1 MPRAGTAPAGTDA
14 FPARGGRWHP
24 LRGTG
29 RHPGSAQPGGTAIAT
44 VKKLTLPATVTVKEL
59 AERLSVSGPQ
69 LIKYL
74 MSNGVLSTLNQS
86 VDFDTAALAADH
98 FGFEAESEEAAT
110 AAAPTST
117 RRRNPLLDLSD
128 ADPARLLPRP
138 PVVTVLGHVDHGKT
152 SLLDAIRET
161 SVASGEAGGLTQKIG
176 AYQVEKNGRPITFI
190 DTPGHEAFTAM
201 RARGADVT
209 DIAVLVVAADDGVM
223 PQTEEAIQH
232 VRSAEV
238 PIIVALNKIDK
249 DGANPDRVLQQ
260 LADRGLVSS
269 DYGGDVTVVRTSAKT
284 GEGVSD
290 LLDMIL
296 LTADAEVEP
305 KADPQGKAVGT
316 VIEAD
321 RDPGRGPIATVL
333 VQNGTL
339 RVSDYIVAGQVY
351 GRIRAL
357 LDERG
362 GRLEEAG
369 PSTPA
374 VVTGLSGVA
383 AAGDVFQVM
392 PNERSARSLAEQR
405 GFEAKQRQAQPVRR
419 ITLADLA
426 SQVAEGSMK
435 TLNLYVKAD
444 SNGSLEALRSQI
456 EKIEDPSVRVVIVA
470 SGVGPVGEA
479 DVNLAAVTDSIVI
492 GFNVRPD
499 DRAKVAADA
508 QGVDVR
514 YYDVIYQITDDIEKA
529 IKGLY
534 EPTFIDVLQGRAEVR
549 QVFTVDGRPAIAGS
563 HVVEGRI
570 PRNATATVLRGGKQV
585 TRSKIAVLKRFKDDV
600 REVARGYDCGITL
613 EDFSDFA
620 VGDILEAYTGEQQNL

>member
-1 MPRAGTAPAGTDA
+1 
-14 FPARGGRWHP
+14 
-24 LRGTG
+24 
-29 RHPGSAQPGGTAIAT
+29 
-44 VKKLTLPATVTVKEL
+44 VKKLTLPATVSVKEL

-74 MSNGVLSTLNQS
+74 MGNGVMATLNQS
-86 VDFDTAALAADH
+86 VDFDTAAVAADH
-98 FGFEAESEEAAT
+98 FGFEAESEAAASSSAGAT
-110 AAAPTST
+110 ASPST
-117 RRRNPLLDLSD
+117 RRRNPLLDLSGT
-128 ADPARLLPRP
+128 DPATLTPRA

-152 SLLDAIRET
+152 SLLDRVRET
-161 SVASGEAGGLTQKIG
+161 TVAAGEAGGITQKIG
-176 AYQVEKNGRPITFI
+176 AYRVEKNGRAITFI

-238 PIIVALNKIDK
+238 PIIIALNKIDK
-249 DGANPDRVLQQ
+249 DGSNPDRVLQQ

-269 DYGGDVTVVRTSAKT
+269 AYGGDITVVRTSAKT
-284 GEGVSD
+284 GEGVD
-290 LLDMIL
+290 ELLDMIL
-296 LTADAEVEP
+296 LTADAQVEP
-305 KADPQGKAVGT
+305 KADPSGSAVGT
-316 VIEAD
+316 VIESD
-321 RDPGRGPIATVL
+321 RDPGRGPVATVL

-339 RVSDYIVAGQVY
+339 RIGDYIVAGQVY

-362 GRLEEAG
+362 GRLQKAG

-383 AAGDVFQVM
+383 EAGDVFQVM
-392 PNERSARSLAEQR
+392 KNERSARSLAEER
-405 GFEAKQRQAQPVRR
+405 AVDAKQRLAQPVRR

-426 SQVAEGSMK
+426 SQVAEGSVK
-435 TLNLYVKAD
+435 NLNLSIKAD
-444 SNGSLEALRSQI
+444 STGSLEALRGQV
-456 EKIEDPSVRVVIVA
+456 ERIEDPSVKVVVVA
-470 SGVGPVGEA
+470 SGVGPIGEA

-499 DRAKVAADA
+499 DRAKMAADT

-514 YYDVIYQITDDIEKA
+514 FYDVIYQITDDIQKA

-549 QVFTVDGRPAIAGS
+549 QVFTVDGKNAIAGS

-570 PRNATATVLRGGKQV
+570 PRNSTAVVQRDGRQIA
-585 TRSKIAVLKRFKDDV
+585 RSKIAVLKRFKDDV
-600 REVARGYDCGITL
+600 REVGRGYDCGITL
-613 EDFSDFA
+613 EDFADFA
-620 VGDILEAYTGEQQNL
+620 VGDILEAYTVEQQNL

>member
-1 MPRAGTAPAGTDA
+1 
-14 FPARGGRWHP
+14 
-24 LRGTG
+24 
-29 RHPGSAQPGGTAIAT
+29 
-44 VKKLTLPATVTVKEL
+44 VNKLTLPATVTVKEL
-59 AERLSVSGPQ
+59 AERLSVSGSE

-74 MSNGVLSTLNQS
+74 MGNGVMATLNQA

-98 FGFEAESEEAAT
+98 FGFEAESEERA
-110 AAAPTST
+110 AAAPATG
-117 RRRNPLLDLSD
+117 RRRNPLLDQSD
-128 ADPARLLPRP
+128 DDPATLVPRP

-152 SLLDAIRET
+152 SLLDRIRET
-161 SVASGEAGGLTQKIG
+161 SVASGEAGGITQKIG

-238 PIIVALNKIDK
+238 PIIVALNKIDTE
-249 DGANPDRVLQQ
+249 GANPERVLTQ
-260 LADRGLVSS
+260 LATHGLVSS
-269 DYGGDVTVVRTSAKT
+269 AYGGDIAVVRTSAKT
-284 GEGVSD
+284 GEGVTD

-305 KADPQGKAVGT
+305 KANPKASAVGT
-316 VIEAD
+316 VIESH
-321 RDPGRGPIATVL
+321 RDPGRGPVATVL

-339 RVSDYIVAGQVY
+339 KVGDYIVAGQVY
-351 GRIRAL
+351 GRVRAL
-357 LDERG
+357 LDERDE
-362 GRLEEAG
+362 RLQQAG

-374 VVTGLSGVA
+374 VVTGLSGIA
-383 AAGDVFQVM
+383 EAGDVFQVM
-392 PNERSARSLAEQR
+392 KNERSARSLAEQR
-405 GFEAKQRQAQPVRR
+405 GFDAKERLAQPVRR

-426 SQVAEGSMK
+426 SQVVEGSVK
-435 TLNLYVKAD
+435 TLNLVVKAEA
-444 SNGSLEALRSQI
+444 NGSLEALRGQI
-456 EKIEDPSVRVVIVA
+456 EKIEDPSVKVVIVA

-492 GFNVRPD
+492 GFNVHPD
-499 DRAKVAADA
+499 DRAKAAADA

-514 YYDVIYQITDDIEKA
+514 FYDVIYQITDDIANA

-534 EPTFIDVLQGRAEVR
+534 EPTFVDVFQGRAEVR

-563 HVVEGRI
+563 HVVDGRI
-570 PRNATATVLRGGKQV
+570 PRNSTVTVLRDGKQV
-585 TRSKIAVLKRFKDDV
+585 VRSRIAVLKRFKDDV

-620 VGDILEAYTGEQQNL
+620 VGDILEAHTVEQQNL

>member
-1 MPRAGTAPAGTDA
+1 M
-14 FPARGGRWHP
+14 
-24 LRGTG
+24 
-29 RHPGSAQPGGTAIAT
+29 
-44 VKKLTLPATVTVKEL
+44 KKLTLPATVPVNEL

-74 MSNGVLSTLNQS
+74 MGNGVMATLNQS

-98 FGFEAESEEAAT
+98 FGFEAESEETVVAT
-110 AAAPTST
+110 APAST
-117 RRRNPLLDLSD
+117 RRRHPLLDQAD
-128 ADPARLLPRP
+128 ADPAKLVPRP

-161 SVASGEAGGLTQKIG
+161 AVASGEAGGITQKIG
-176 AYQVEKNGRPITFI
+176 AYQVEKNGREITFI

-249 DGANPDRVLQQ
+249 DGANPDRILQQ

-284 GEGVSD
+284 GEGVTD

-305 KADPQGKAVGT
+305 KADPTASAVGT
-316 VIEAD
+316 VIESH
-321 RDPGRGPIATVL
+321 RDPGRGPVATVL

-339 RVSDYIVAGQVY
+339 KIGDYIVAGQVY
-351 GRIRAL
+351 GRVRAL

-362 GRLEEAG
+362 DRLQQAG
-369 PSTPA
+369 PSSPA

-383 AAGDVFQVM
+383 EAGDVFQVM
-392 PNERSARSLAEQR
+392 SNERSARSLAEER
-405 GFEAKQRQAQPVRR
+405 GFAAKQQQVQPVRR

-426 SQVAEGSMK
+426 SQVAEGSVK
-435 TLNLYVKAD
+435 TLNLIVKAEA
-444 SNGSLEALRSQI
+444 NGSLEALRGQI
-456 EKIEDPSVRVVIVA
+456 EKIEDPSVKVVIVA

-492 GFNVRPD
+492 GFNVQPD
-499 DRAKVAADA
+499 DRAKAAADA

-514 YYDVIYQITDDIEKA
+514 YYDVVYQITDDIEKA

-534 EPTFIDVLQGRAEVR
+534 EPTFVDVFQGRAEVR

-563 HVVEGRI
+563 HVVDGRI
-570 PRNATATVLRGGKQV
+570 PRNSICTVLRDGKQV
-585 TRSKIAVLKRFKDDV
+585 ARSRIAVLKRFKDDV

-620 VGDILEAYTGEQQNL
+620 VGDILEAYTVEQQNL

>member
-1 MPRAGTAPAGTDA
+1 
-14 FPARGGRWHP
+14 
-24 LRGTG
+24 
-29 RHPGSAQPGGTAIAT
+29 
-44 VKKLTLPATVTVKEL
+44 VNKLTLPATVTVKEL
-59 AERLSVSGPQ
+59 AERLSVSGSQ
-69 LIKYL
+69 LITYL
-74 MSNGVLSTLNQS
+74 MGNGVMATLNQS

-98 FGFEAESEEAAT
+98 FGFEAESEKAAAAAT
-110 AAAPTST
+110 TAAG
-117 RRRNPLLDLSD
+117 RRRNPLLDQSD
-128 ADPARLLPRP
+128 ADPSTLVSRP

-152 SLLDAIRET
+152 SLLDRIRET
-161 SVASGEAGGLTQKIG
+161 SVASGEAGGITQKIG

-223 PQTEEAIQH
+223 PQTVEAIQH

-238 PIIVALNKIDK
+238 PIIVALNKIDA
-249 DGANPDRVLQQ
+249 DGANPERVLQQ
-260 LADRGLVSS
+260 LSDRGLLSS
-269 DYGGDVTVVRTSAKT
+269 DYGGDITVVRTSAKT
-284 GEGVSD
+284 GEGVTD

-305 KADPQGKAVGT
+305 KANPKGSAVGT
-316 VIEAD
+316 VIESH
-321 RDPGRGPIATVL
+321 RDAGRGPIATVL

-339 RVSDYIVAGQVY
+339 KVGDYIVAGQVY

-362 GRLEEAG
+362 ERLQQAG

-374 VVTGLSGVA
+374 VVTGLSGIA
-383 AAGDVFQVM
+383 EAGDVFQVM
-392 PNERSARSLAEQR
+392 NNERSARSLAEQR
-405 GFEAKQRQAQPVRR
+405 GFDAKQRLAQPVRR

-426 SQVAEGSMK
+426 SQVAEGSVK
-435 TLNLYVKAD
+435 TLNLIVKAEA
-444 SNGSLEALRSQI
+444 NGSLEALRGQI
-456 EKIEDPSVRVVIVA
+456 EKIEDPSVKVVIVA

-492 GFNVRPD
+492 GFNVHPD
-499 DRAKVAADA
+499 DRARAAADA

-514 YYDVIYQITDDIEKA
+514 FYDVIYQITDDIAKA

-534 EPTFIDVLQGRAEVR
+534 EPTFIDVFQGRAEVR

-563 HVVEGRI
+563 HVVDGRI
-570 PRNATATVLRGGKQV
+570 PRNSTVTVLRDGKQV
-585 TRSKIAVLKRFKDDV
+585 VRSRIAVLRRFKDDV

-620 VGDILEAYTGEQQNL
+620 VGDILEAHTVEQQNL

>member
-1 MPRAGTAPAGTDA
+1 
-14 FPARGGRWHP
+14 
-24 LRGTG
+24 
-29 RHPGSAQPGGTAIAT
+29 
-44 VKKLTLPATVTVKEL
+44 VKKLTLPATVSVKEL

-74 MSNGVLSTLNQS
+74 MGNGVMATLNQS

-98 FGFEAESEEAAT
+98 FGFEAESEAAAAT
-110 AAAPTST
+110 TAGATASPST
-117 RRRNPLLDLSD
+117 RRRNPLLDLSGT
-128 ADPARLLPRP
+128 DPATLTPRA

-152 SLLDAIRET
+152 SLLDRVRET
-161 SVASGEAGGLTQKIG
+161 TVAAGEAGGITQKIG
-176 AYQVEKNGRPITFI
+176 AYRVEKNGRAITFI

-238 PIIVALNKIDK
+238 PIIIALNKIDK
-249 DGANPDRVLQQ
+249 DGSNPDRVLQQ

-269 DYGGDVTVVRTSAKT
+269 AYGGDITVVRTSAKT
-284 GEGVSD
+284 GEGVD
-290 LLDMIL
+290 ELLDMIL
-296 LTADAEVEP
+296 LTADAQVEP
-305 KADPQGKAVGT
+305 KADPSGSAVGT
-316 VIEAD
+316 VIESD
-321 RDPGRGPIATVL
+321 RDPGRGPVATVL

-339 RVSDYIVAGQVY
+339 RIGDYIVAGQVY

-362 GRLEEAG
+362 GRLQKAG

-383 AAGDVFQVM
+383 EAGDVFQVM
-392 PNERSARSLAEQR
+392 KNERSARSLAEER
-405 GFEAKQRQAQPVRR
+405 AVDAKQRLAQPVRR

-426 SQVAEGSMK
+426 SQVAEGSVK
-435 TLNLYVKAD
+435 NLNLSIKAD
-444 SNGSLEALRSQI
+444 STGSLEALRGQV
-456 EKIEDPSVRVVIVA
+456 ERIEDPSVKVVVVA
-470 SGVGPVGEA
+470 SGVGPIGEA

-499 DRAKVAADA
+499 DRAKIAADT

-514 YYDVIYQITDDIEKA
+514 FYDVIYQITDDIQKA

-549 QVFTVDGRPAIAGS
+549 QVFTVDGKNAIAGS

-570 PRNATATVLRGGKQV
+570 PRNSTAVVQRDGRQIA
-585 TRSKIAVLKRFKDDV
+585 RSKIAVLKRFKDDV

-613 EDFSDFA
+613 EDFADFA
-620 VGDILEAYTGEQQNL
+620 VGDILEAYTVEQQNL

>member
-1 MPRAGTAPAGTDA
+1 
-14 FPARGGRWHP
+14 
-24 LRGTG
+24 
-29 RHPGSAQPGGTAIAT
+29 
-44 VKKLTLPATVTVKEL
+44 VKKLTLPATVPVKEL
-59 AERLSVSGPQ
+59 AERLSISGSE

-74 MSNGVLSTLNQS
+74 MGNGVMATLNQS

-98 FGFEAESEEAAT
+98 FGFEAESEEAV
-110 AAAPTST
+110 AASAPTST
-117 RRRNPLLDLSD
+117 RRRHPLLDQAG
-128 ADPARLLPRP
+128 ADPAKLVARP

-161 SVASGEAGGLTQKIG
+161 AVASGEAGGITQKIG
-176 AYQVEKNGRPITFI
+176 AYQVEKNGRKITFI

-232 VRSAEV
+232 VRTAEV

-249 DGANPDRVLQQ
+249 DGANPDRILQQ

-284 GEGVSD
+284 GEGVTD

-305 KADPQGKAVGT
+305 KADPKASAVGT
-316 VIEAD
+316 VIESH
-321 RDPGRGPIATVL
+321 RDPGRGPVATVL

-339 RVSDYIVAGQVY
+339 KIGDYIVAGQVY
-351 GRIRAL
+351 GRVRAL

-362 GRLEEAG
+362 ERLQQAG
-369 PSTPA
+369 PSSPA

-383 AAGDVFQVM
+383 EAGDVFQVM
-392 PNERSARSLAEQR
+392 TNERTARSLAEER
-405 GFEAKQRQAQPVRR
+405 GFAAKQQQVQPVRR

-426 SQVAEGSMK
+426 SQVAEGS
-435 TLNLYVKAD
+435 VKAL
-444 SNGSLEALRSQI
+444 NVIVKAEATGSLEALRGQI
-456 EKIEDPSVRVVIVA
+456 EKIEDPNVKVVIVA
-470 SGVGPVGEA
+470 SGIGPVGEA

-499 DRAKVAADA
+499 DRAKAAADT

-514 YYDVIYQITDDIEKA
+514 YYDVIYQIADDIEKA

-534 EPTFIDVLQGRAEVR
+534 EPTFVDVFQGRAEVR

-563 HVVEGRI
+563 HVIDGRI
-570 PRNATATVLRGGKQV
+570 PRNSICTVLRDGKQLA
-585 TRSKIAVLKRFKDDV
+585 RSRIAVLRRFKDDV

-620 VGDILEAYTGEQQNL
+620 VGDILEAYTVEQQNL

>member
-1 MPRAGTAPAGTDA
+1 
-14 FPARGGRWHP
+14 
-24 LRGTG
+24 
-29 RHPGSAQPGGTAIAT
+29 
-44 VKKLTLPATVTVKEL
+44 VKKLTLPATVPVNEL

-74 MSNGVLSTLNQS
+74 MGNGVMATLNQS

-98 FGFEAESEEAAT
+98 FGFEAESEETVVAT
-110 AAAPTST
+110 APAST
-117 RRRNPLLDLSD
+117 RRRHPLLDQAD
-128 ADPARLLPRP
+128 ADPAKLVPRP

-161 SVASGEAGGLTQKIG
+161 AVASGEAGGITQKIG
-176 AYQVEKNGRPITFI
+176 AYQVEKNGREITFI

-249 DGANPDRVLQQ
+249 DGANPDRILQQ

-284 GEGVSD
+284 GEGVTD

-305 KADPQGKAVGT
+305 KADPTASAVGT
-316 VIEAD
+316 VIESH
-321 RDPGRGPIATVL
+321 RDPGRGPVATVL

-339 RVSDYIVAGQVY
+339 KIGDYIVAGQVY
-351 GRIRAL
+351 GRVRAL

-362 GRLEEAG
+362 DRLQQAG
-369 PSTPA
+369 PSSPA

-383 AAGDVFQVM
+383 EAGDVFQVM
-392 PNERSARSLAEQR
+392 SNERSARSLAEER
-405 GFEAKQRQAQPVRR
+405 GFAAKQQQVQPVRR

-426 SQVAEGSMK
+426 SQVAEGS
-435 TLNLYVKAD
+435 VKAL
-444 SNGSLEALRSQI
+444 NVIIKAEATGSLEALRGQI
-456 EKIEDPSVRVVIVA
+456 EKIEDPNVKVVIVA

-499 DRAKVAADA
+499 DRAKAAADT

-514 YYDVIYQITDDIEKA
+514 YYDVIYQIADDIEKA

-534 EPTFIDVLQGRAEVR
+534 EPTFVDVFQGRAEVR

-563 HVVEGRI
+563 HVVDGRI
-570 PRNATATVLRGGKQV
+570 PRNSICTVLRDGKQV
-585 TRSKIAVLKRFKDDV
+585 ARSRIAVLKRFKDDV

-620 VGDILEAYTGEQQNL
+620 VGDILEAYTVEQQNL

>member
-1 MPRAGTAPAGTDA
+1 M
-14 FPARGGRWHP
+14 
-24 LRGTG
+24 
-29 RHPGSAQPGGTAIAT
+29 
-44 VKKLTLPATVTVKEL
+44 KKLTLPATVPVKEL
-59 AERLSVSGPQ
+59 AERLSVSGSE

-74 MSNGVLSTLNQS
+74 MGNGVMATLNQS

-98 FGFEAESEEAAT
+98 FGFEAESEEAVA
-110 AAAPTST
+110 AAAPASA
-117 RRRNPLLDLSD
+117 RRRHPLLDQGD
-128 ADPARLLPRP
+128 ADPATLVPRP

-161 SVASGEAGGLTQKIG
+161 AVASGEAGGITQKIG
-176 AYQVEKNGRPITFI
+176 AYQVEKNGRRITFI

-249 DGANPDRVLQQ
+249 DGANPDRILQQ

-284 GEGVSD
+284 GEGVTD

-305 KADPQGKAVGT
+305 KANPKASAVGT
-316 VIEAD
+316 VIESH
-321 RDPGRGPIATVL
+321 RDPGRGPVATVL

-339 RVSDYIVAGQVY
+339 RVGDYIVAGQVY
-351 GRIRAL
+351 GRVRAL

-362 GRLEEAG
+362 GRLQQAG
-369 PSTPA
+369 PSSPA

-383 AAGDVFQVM
+383 EAGDVFQVM
-392 PNERSARSLAEQR
+392 ANERTARSLAEER
-405 GFEAKQRQAQPVRR
+405 GFAAKQQQAQPVRR

-426 SQVAEGSMK
+426 SQVAEGS
-435 TLNLYVKAD
+435 VKALNVVVKAEA
-444 SNGSLEALRSQI
+444 NGSLEALRGQI
-456 EKIEDPSVRVVIVA
+456 EKIEDPNVKVVIVA

-499 DRAKVAADA
+499 DRAKAAADT

-514 YYDVIYQITDDIEKA
+514 YYDVIYQVADDIQKA

-534 EPTFIDVLQGRAEVR
+534 EPTFVDVFQGRAEVR

-563 HVVEGRI
+563 HVVDGRI
-570 PRNATATVLRGGKQV
+570 PRNSTCTVLRDGKQLA
-585 TRSKIAVLKRFKDDV
+585 RSRIAVLKRFKDDV

-620 VGDILEAYTGEQQNL
+620 VGDILEAYTVEQQNL

>member
-1 MPRAGTAPAGTDA
+1 
-14 FPARGGRWHP
+14 
-24 LRGTG
+24 
-29 RHPGSAQPGGTAIAT
+29 

-59 AERLSVSGPQ
+59 ADRLSVSGSE

-74 MSNGVLSTLNQS
+74 MGNGVMATLNQS

-98 FGFEAESEEAAT
+98 FGFEAENEEAA
-110 AAAPTST
+110 AASAPAST
-117 RRRNPLLDLSD
+117 RRRNPLLDQSG
-128 ADPARLLPRP
+128 ADPATMVPRP

-152 SLLDAIRET
+152 SLLDRIRET
-161 SVASGEAGGLTQKIG
+161 TVAAGEAGGITQKIG

-209 DIAVLVVAADDGVM
+209 DVAVLVVAADDGVM

-238 PIIVALNKIDK
+238 PIIVALNKIDT

-260 LADRGLVSS
+260 LADRGLVTS
-269 DYGGDVTVVRTSAKT
+269 DYGGDITVVRTSAKT
-284 GEGVSD
+284 GEGVTD

-305 KADPQGKAVGT
+305 KADPKASAAGT

-339 RVSDYIVAGQVY
+339 KVGEYMVAGQVY
-351 GRIRAL
+351 GRVRAL

-362 GRLEEAG
+362 ERLQSAG

-392 PNERSARSLAEQR
+392 PNERTARALAEER
-405 GFEAKQRQAQPVRR
+405 AIDAKQRQAQPVRR

-435 TLNLYVKAD
+435 TLNLTVKAD
-444 SNGSLEALRSQI
+444 SNGSLEALRGQI
-456 EKIEDPSVRVVIVA
+456 ERIEDPTVRVVIVA
-470 SGVGPVGEA
+470 SGVGPIGEA

-492 GFNVRPD
+492 GFNARPD
-499 DRAKVAADA
+499 DRAKVAADS

-514 YYDVIYQITDDIEKA
+514 FYDVIYQVTDDIVKA

-549 QVFTVDGRPAIAGS
+549 QVFTVDGRNAIAGS
-563 HVVEGRI
+563 HVVEGRV
-570 PRNATATVLRGGKQV
+570 PRNATVTVLRDGRQV
-585 TRSKIAVLKRFKDDV
+585 VRSRIAVLKRFKDDV

-620 VGDILEAYTGEQQNL
+620 VGDILEAYTVEQQNL

>member
-1 MPRAGTAPAGTDA
+1 
-14 FPARGGRWHP
+14 
-24 LRGTG
+24 
-29 RHPGSAQPGGTAIAT
+29 
-44 VKKLTLPATVTVKEL
+44 VKKLTLPATVSVKEL
-59 AERLSVSGPQ
+59 AERLSVSGPE

-74 MSNGVLSTLNQS
+74 MGNGVMATLNQS
-86 VDFDTAALAADH
+86 VDFETAALAADH
-98 FGFEAESEEAAT
+98 FGFEAESE
-110 AAAPTST
+110 AAAAITTAPKGA
-117 RRRNPLLDLSD
+117 RRRNPLLDLSGIN
-128 ADPARLLPRP
+128 PATLTPRP

-152 SLLDAIRET
+152 SLLDRIRET
-161 SVASGEAGGLTQKIG
+161 SVAAGEAGGITQKIG
-176 AYQVEKNGRPITFI
+176 AYQVEKNGRAITFV

-209 DIAVLVVAADDGVM
+209 DIAILVVAADDGVM

-238 PIIVALNKIDK
+238 PIIVALNKVDK

-269 DYGGDVTVVRTSAKT
+269 DYGGDITVVRTSAKT
-284 GEGVSD
+284 GEGVDD

-305 KADPQGKAVGT
+305 KADPSGTAVGT
-316 VIEAD
+316 VIESD
-321 RDPGRGPIATVL
+321 RDPGRGPVATVL

-339 RVSDYIVAGQVY
+339 RIGDYIVAGQVY

-362 GRLEEAG
+362 GRLVKAG

-383 AAGDVFQVM
+383 EAGDVFQVM
-392 PNERSARSLAEQR
+392 KNERSARSLAEER
-405 GFEAKQRQAQPVRR
+405 AIDAKQRLAQPVRR

-426 SQVAEGSMK
+426 SQVAEGAVK
-435 TLNLYVKAD
+435 NLNVSIKAD
-444 SNGSLEALRSQI
+444 STGSLEALRGQV
-456 EKIEDPSVRVVIVA
+456 EKIEDPSVKVVVVA
-470 SGVGPVGEA
+470 SGVGPIGEA

-499 DRAKVAADA
+499 DRAKIAADT

-514 YYDVIYQITDDIEKA
+514 FYDVIYQITDDIEKA

-549 QVFTVDGRPAIAGS
+549 QVFTVDGKNAIAGS
-563 HVVEGRI
+563 HVVDGRI
-570 PRNATATVLRGGKQV
+570 PRNSTAAVLRDGRQIA
-585 TRSKIAVLKRFKDDV
+585 RSKIAVLKRFKDDV

-613 EDFSDFA
+613 EDFADFA
-620 VGDILEAYTGEQQNL
+620 VGDIIEAYTVEQQNL

>member
-1 MPRAGTAPAGTDA
+1 
-14 FPARGGRWHP
+14 
-24 LRGTG
+24 
-29 RHPGSAQPGGTAIAT
+29 
-44 VKKLTLPATVTVKEL
+44 VKKLTLPATVPVKEL
-59 AERLSVSGPQ
+59 AERLSVSGPE

-74 MSNGVLSTLNQS
+74 MGNGVMATLNQS

-98 FGFEAESEEAAT
+98 FGFEAESEEAVAAT
-110 AAAPTST
+110 APAST
-117 RRRNPLLDLSD
+117 RRRHPLLDQAG
-128 ADPARLLPRP
+128 ADPAKLVPRP

-161 SVASGEAGGLTQKIG
+161 AVASGEAGGITQKIG
-176 AYQVEKNGRPITFI
+176 AYQVEKNGRKITFI

-238 PIIVALNKIDK
+238 PIVVALNKIDK
-249 DGANPDRVLQQ
+249 DGSNPDRILQQ

-284 GEGVSD
+284 GEGVTD

-305 KADPQGKAVGT
+305 KADPKASAVGT
-316 VIEAD
+316 VIESH
-321 RDPGRGPIATVL
+321 RDPGRGPVATVL

-339 RVSDYIVAGQVY
+339 KIGDYIVAGQVY
-351 GRIRAL
+351 GRVRAL

-362 GRLEEAG
+362 DRMQQAG
-369 PSTPA
+369 PSSPA
-374 VVTGLSGVA
+374 VVTGISGVA
-383 AAGDVFQVM
+383 EAGDVFQVM
-392 PNERSARSLAEQR
+392 ANERSARSLAEER
-405 GFEAKQRQAQPVRR
+405 GFAAKQQQAQPVRR

-426 SQVAEGSMK
+426 SQVAEGS
-435 TLNLYVKAD
+435 VKAL
-444 SNGSLEALRSQI
+444 NVIVKAEATGSLEALRGQI
-456 EKIEDPSVRVVIVA
+456 EKLEDPNVKVVIVA

-499 DRAKVAADA
+499 DRAKAAADT

-514 YYDVIYQITDDIEKA
+514 FYDVIYQIADDIEKA

-534 EPTFIDVLQGRAEVR
+534 EPTFVDVFQGRAEVR

-563 HVVEGRI
+563 HVVDGRI
-570 PRNATATVLRGGKQV
+570 PRNSICTVLRDGKQV
-585 TRSKIAVLKRFKDDV
+585 ARSRIAVLKRFKDDV

-620 VGDILEAYTGEQQNL
+620 VGDILEAYTVEQQNL

>member
-1 MPRAGTAPAGTDA
+1 
-14 FPARGGRWHP
+14 
-24 LRGTG
+24 
-29 RHPGSAQPGGTAIAT
+29 
-44 VKKLTLPATVTVKEL
+44 VKKLSLPATVSVKEL

-74 MSNGVLSTLNQS
+74 MGNGVMATLNQS

-98 FGFEAESEEAAT
+98 FGFEAESEA
-110 AAAPTST
+110 AAAPTAGATASPST
-117 RRRNPLLDLSD
+117 RRRNPLLDLSGT
-128 ADPARLLPRP
+128 DPGTLTARA

-152 SLLDAIRET
+152 SLLDRVRET
-161 SVASGEAGGLTQKIG
+161 TVAAGEAGGITQKIG
-176 AYQVEKNGRPITFI
+176 AYQVEKNGRAITFI

-238 PIIVALNKIDK
+238 PIIIALNKIDK
-249 DGANPDRVLQQ
+249 DGSNPDRVLQQ

-269 DYGGDVTVVRTSAKT
+269 AYGGDITVVRTSAKT
-284 GEGVSD
+284 GEGVD
-290 LLDMIL
+290 ELLDMIL
-296 LTADAEVEP
+296 LTADAQVEP
-305 KADPQGKAVGT
+305 KADPSGSAVGT
-316 VIEAD
+316 VIESD
-321 RDPGRGPIATVL
+321 RDPGRGPVATVL

-339 RVSDYIVAGQVY
+339 RIGDYIVAGQVY

-362 GRLEEAG
+362 GRLQKAG

-383 AAGDVFQVM
+383 EAGDVFQVM
-392 PNERSARSLAEQR
+392 KNERSARSLAEER
-405 GFEAKQRQAQPVRR
+405 GVDAKQRLAQPVRR

-426 SQVAEGSMK
+426 SQVAEGSVK
-435 TLNLYVKAD
+435 NLNLSIKAD
-444 SNGSLEALRSQI
+444 STGSLEALRGQV
-456 EKIEDPSVRVVIVA
+456 ERIEDPSVKVVVVA
-470 SGVGPVGEA
+470 SGVGPIGEA

-499 DRAKVAADA
+499 DRAKIAADT

-514 YYDVIYQITDDIEKA
+514 FYDVIYQITDDIQKA

-549 QVFTVDGRPAIAGS
+549 QVFTVDGKNAIAGS

-570 PRNATATVLRGGKQV
+570 PRNSTAVVQRDGRQIA
-585 TRSKIAVLKRFKDDV
+585 RSKIAVLRRFKDDV

-613 EDFSDFA
+613 EDFADFA
-620 VGDILEAYTGEQQNL
+620 VGDILEAYTVEQQNL

>member
-1 MPRAGTAPAGTDA
+1 
-14 FPARGGRWHP
+14 
-24 LRGTG
+24 
-29 RHPGSAQPGGTAIAT
+29 

-74 MSNGVLSTLNQS
+74 MGNGVMATLNQS

-98 FGFEAESEEAAT
+98 FGFEAESEETAAT
-110 AAAPTST
+110 ATATGSAPATG
-117 RRRNPLLDLSD
+117 RRRHPLLDQSS
-128 ADPARLLPRP
+128 ADPASLAPRP

-152 SLLDAIRET
+152 SLLDRIRET
-161 SVASGEAGGLTQKIG
+161 TVAAGEAGGITQKIG

-232 VRSAEV
+232 VRTAGV

-249 DGANPDRVLQQ
+249 DGANPDRILQQ

-269 DYGGDVTVVRTSAKT
+269 DYGGDITVVRTSAKT
-284 GEGVSD
+284 GEGVTD

-305 KADPQGKAVGT
+305 KADPKASAVGT
-316 VIEAD
+316 VIESH
-321 RDPGRGPIATVL
+321 RDAGQGPMATVL

-339 RVSDYIVAGQVY
+339 KVGEYIVAGQVY

-357 LDERG
+357 LDERS
-362 GRLEEAG
+362 GRLQKAG

-374 VVTGLSGVA
+374 VVTGISGVA
-383 AAGDVFQVM
+383 EAGDVFQVL
-392 PNERSARSLAEQR
+392 PNERSARALAEER
-405 GFEAKQRQAQPVRR
+405 AIETKQQQAQPVRR

-426 SQVAEGSMK
+426 SQVAEGSVK
-435 TLNLYVKAD
+435 TLNLIVKAEA
-444 SNGSLEALRSQI
+444 NGSLEALRGQI
-456 EKIEDPSVRVVIVA
+456 EKIDDPSVKVVIVA
-470 SGVGPVGEA
+470 SGVGAVGEA

-492 GFNVRPD
+492 GFNVHPD
-499 DRAKVAADA
+499 DRAKAAADS

-514 YYDVIYQITDDIEKA
+514 YYDVVYQITDDIEKA
-529 IKGLY
+529 IRGLY
-534 EPTFIDVLQGRAEVR
+534 EPTFVDVFQGRAEVR
-549 QVFTVDGRPAIAGS
+549 QVFTVDGRNAIAGS
-563 HVVEGRI
+563 HVVDGRI
-570 PRNATATVLRGGKQV
+570 PRNSTCTVLRDSRQIV
-585 TRSKIAVLKRFKDDV
+585 RSKIAVLKRFKDDV

-620 VGDILEAYTGEQQNL
+620 VGDILEAYTVEQQNL

>member
-1 MPRAGTAPAGTDA
+1 M
-14 FPARGGRWHP
+14 
-24 LRGTG
+24 
-29 RHPGSAQPGGTAIAT
+29 
-44 VKKLTLPATVTVKEL
+44 KKLTLPATVSVKEL
-59 AERLSVSGPQ
+59 AERLSVSGPE

-74 MSNGVLSTLNQS
+74 MGNGVMANLNQS

-98 FGFEAESEEAAT
+98 FGFEAESEASTAT
-110 AAAPTST
+110 AASAAPKST
-117 RRRNPLLDLSD
+117 RRRNPLLDL
-128 ADPARLLPRP
+128 AGTDPGTLIPRP

-152 SLLDAIRET
+152 SLLDRVRET
-161 SVASGEAGGLTQKIG
+161 TVAAGEAGGITQKIG

-209 DIAVLVVAADDGVM
+209 DIAILVVAADDGVM

-238 PIIVALNKIDK
+238 PIIVALNKVDK

-269 DYGGDVTVVRTSAKT
+269 DYGGDITVVRTSAKT
-284 GEGVSD
+284 GDGVDD

-305 KADPQGKAVGT
+305 KADPSGSAVGT
-316 VIEAD
+316 VIESD
-321 RDPGRGPIATVL
+321 RDPGRGPVATVL

-339 RVSDYIVAGQVY
+339 RVGDYIVAGQVY

-362 GRLEEAG
+362 GRLQKAG

-383 AAGDVFQVM
+383 EAGDVFQVM
-392 PNERSARSLAEQR
+392 KNERSARSLAEER
-405 GFEAKQRQAQPVRR
+405 AVNAKQHLAQPVRR

-426 SQVAEGSMK
+426 SQVAEGSVK
-435 TLNLYVKAD
+435 NLNVFIKAD
-444 SNGSLEALRSQI
+444 STGSLEALRGQV
-456 EKIEDPSVRVVIVA
+456 EKIQDPSVKVVVVA
-470 SGVGPVGEA
+470 SGVGPIGEA

-499 DRAKVAADA
+499 ERAKIAADT

-514 YYDVIYQITDDIEKA
+514 FYDVIYQITDDIEKA

-549 QVFTVDGRPAIAGS
+549 QVFTVDGRNAIAGS
-563 HVVEGRI
+563 HVVDGRI
-570 PRNATATVLRGGKQV
+570 PRNSTAVVQRDGRQIA
-585 TRSKIAVLKRFKDDV
+585 RSKIAVLKRFKDDV

-613 EDFSDFA
+613 EDFADFA
-620 VGDILEAYTGEQQNL
+620 VGDILEAYTVEQQNL

>member
-1 MPRAGTAPAGTDA
+1 M
-14 FPARGGRWHP
+14 
-24 LRGTG
+24 
-29 RHPGSAQPGGTAIAT
+29 
-44 VKKLTLPATVTVKEL
+44 KKLQLPATVTVKEL
-59 AERLSVSGPQ
+59 AERLSVSGPE

-74 MSNGVLSTLNQS
+74 MGNGVLANLNQS

-98 FGFEAESEEAAT
+98 FGFEAESE
-110 AAAPTST
+110 AAAAAADGASAVGRTSN
-117 RRRNPLLDLSD
+117 RRRNPLLDFSD
-128 ADPARLLPRP
+128 ADPATLVARP

-152 SLLDAIRET
+152 SLLDRVRET
-161 SVASGEAGGLTQKIG
+161 TVAAGEAGGITQKIG
-176 AYQVEKNGRPITFI
+176 AYQVEREGRPITFI

-209 DIAVLVVAADDGVM
+209 DIAILVVAADDGVM

-232 VRSAEV
+232 VRTAEV
-238 PIIVALNKIDK
+238 PIIVALNKVDK

-269 DYGGDVTVVRTSAKT
+269 DYGGDITVVRTSART
-284 GEGVSD
+284 GQGVDD
-290 LLDMIL
+290 LLDMIV

-305 KADPQGKAVGT
+305 KANPKGRAVGT
-316 VIEAD
+316 VIESD
-321 RDPGRGPIATVL
+321 RDPGRGPVATVL
-333 VQNGTL
+333 VQNGSL
-339 RVSDYIVAGQVY
+339 KVGDYIVAGHVY

-362 GRLEEAG
+362 GRLQQAG

-383 AAGDVFQVM
+383 EAGDVFQVM
-392 PNERSARSLAEQR
+392 ANERSARSLAEQR
-405 GFEAKQRQAQPVRR
+405 GFDAKERLAQPVRR

-426 SQVAEGSMK
+426 SQVAEGSVK
-435 TLNLYVKAD
+435 NLNVLVKAD
-444 SNGSLEALRSQI
+444 STGSLEALRGQI
-456 EKIEDPSVRVVIVA
+456 EKIEDANVKVVVVA

-499 DRAKVAADA
+499 DRAKLAADA

-514 YYDVIYQITDDIEKA
+514 YYDVIYQITDDIANA

-534 EPTFIDVLQGRAEVR
+534 EPTVIDVLQGRAEVR
-549 QVFTVDGRPAIAGS
+549 QVFTVDGRNAIAGS
-563 HVVEGRI
+563 HVLDGRI
-570 PRNATATVLRGGKQV
+570 PRNSTATVLRDGRQIH
-585 TRSKIAVLKRFKDDV
+585 RSRIAVLKRFKDDV

-613 EDFSDFA
+613 DDFSDFA
-620 VGDILEAYTGEQQNL
+620 VGDIIEAYTVEQQNL

>member
-1 MPRAGTAPAGTDA
+1 
-14 FPARGGRWHP
+14 
-24 LRGTG
+24 
-29 RHPGSAQPGGTAIAT
+29 
-44 VKKLTLPATVTVKEL
+44 VKKLSLPATVPVKEL

-74 MSNGVLSTLNQS
+74 MGNGVMATLNQS

-110 AAAPTST
+110 AAAAVPGST
-117 RRRNPLLDLSD
+117 RRRHPLLDQSG
-128 ADPARLLPRP
+128 ADPATLVSRP

-152 SLLDAIRET
+152 SLLDAIRE
-161 SVASGEAGGLTQKIG
+161 SAVAAGEAGGITQKIG
-176 AYQVEKNGRPITFI
+176 AYQVEKNGRKITFI

-232 VRSAEV
+232 VRTAEV

-249 DGANPDRVLQQ
+249 DGANPDRILQQ

-269 DYGGDVTVVRTSAKT
+269 DYGGDITVVRTSAKT
-284 GEGVSD
+284 GEGVND

-305 KADPQGKAVGT
+305 KANPKGGAVGT
-316 VIEAD
+316 VIESH
-321 RDPGRGPIATVL
+321 RDPGRGPVATVL

-339 RVSDYIVAGQVY
+339 KVGDYIVAGQVY

-362 GRLEEAG
+362 GRLQQAA
-369 PSTPA
+369 PSAAA
-374 VVTGLSGVA
+374 VVTGRSGVA
-383 AAGDVFQVM
+383 EAGDVFQVM
-392 PNERSARSLAEQR
+392 ANERAARSLAEER
-405 GFEAKQRQAQPVRR
+405 GFAAKQQLAQPVRR

-426 SQVAEGSMK
+426 SQVAEGSVK
-435 TLNLYVKAD
+435 SLNVVVKAEA
-444 SNGSLEALRSQI
+444 NGSLEALRGQI
-456 EKIEDPSVRVVIVA
+456 EKIDDPNVRVVIVA

-499 DRAKVAADA
+499 DRAKAAADT

-514 YYDVIYQITDDIEKA
+514 YYDVIYQVTDDIASA

-534 EPTFIDVLQGRAEVR
+534 EPTFVDVFQGRAEVR

-563 HVVEGRI
+563 HVVDGRI
-570 PRNATATVLRGGKQV
+570 PRNSICNVLRDGRQIA
-585 TRSKIAVLKRFKDDV
+585 RSRIAVLKRFKDDV

-613 EDFSDFA
+613 EDFGDFV
-620 VGDILEAYTGEQQNL
+620 VGDILEAYTVEQQNL

>member
-1 MPRAGTAPAGTDA
+1 M
-14 FPARGGRWHP
+14 
-24 LRGTG
+24 
-29 RHPGSAQPGGTAIAT
+29 
-44 VKKLTLPATVTVKEL
+44 KKLTLPATVTVKEL

-74 MSNGVLSTLNQS
+74 MGNGVMATLNQS

-98 FGFEAESEEAAT
+98 FGFEAESEEQAAS
-110 AAAPTST
+110 AAGPASS
-117 RRRNPLLDLSD
+117 RKRNPLLDLSGVD
-128 ADPARLLPRP
+128 AATLETRP
-138 PVVTVLGHVDHGKT
+138 PIVAVLGHVDHGKT
-152 SLLDAIRET
+152 SLLDRIRET
-161 SVASGEAGGLTQKIG
+161 TVAAGEAGGITQKIG
-176 AYQVEKNGRPITFI
+176 AYQVEKGGRRITFI

-209 DIAVLVVAADDGVM
+209 DIAILVVAADDGVM

-238 PIIVALNKIDK
+238 PIIVALNKVDK
-249 DGANPDRVLQQ
+249 EGSNPDRVLQQ

-269 DYGGDVTVVRTSAKT
+269 DYGGDITVVRTSART
-284 GEGVSD
+284 GQGVDD

-305 KADPQGKAVGT
+305 KASPKGPAVGT
-316 VIEAD
+316 VIESD
-321 RDPGRGPIATVL
+321 RDPGRGPVATVL

-339 RVSDYIVAGQVY
+339 RVGDYIVAGQVY

-362 GRLEEAG
+362 ARLQQAG

-383 AAGDVFQVM
+383 EAGDVFQVM
-392 PNERSARSLAEQR
+392 QNERSARSLAEQR
-405 GFEAKQRQAQPVRR
+405 ATEAKQRLAQPVRR

-426 SQVAEGSMK
+426 SQVAEGSVK
-435 TLNLYVKAD
+435 NLNLTVKAD
-444 SNGSLEALRSQI
+444 STGSLEALRSQI
-456 EKIEDPSVRVVIVA
+456 EKIEDPSVKVVIVA
-470 SGVGPVGEA
+470 SGVGTIGEA

-499 DRAKVAADA
+499 DRAKIAADT

-514 YYDVIYQITDDIEKA
+514 FYDVIYQITDDIEKA

-549 QVFTVDGRPAIAGS
+549 QVFTVDGKNAIAGS

-570 PRNATATVLRGGKQV
+570 PRNSTVVVQRDGKQLV
-585 TRSKIAVLKRFKDDV
+585 RSRIAVLKRFKDDV

-620 VGDILEAYTGEQQNL
+620 VGDILEAYTVEQQNL

>member
-1 MPRAGTAPAGTDA
+1 
-14 FPARGGRWHP
+14 
-24 LRGTG
+24 
-29 RHPGSAQPGGTAIAT
+29 

-74 MSNGVLSTLNQS
+74 MGNGVMATLNQS
-86 VDFDTAALAADH
+86 VDYDTAALAADH
-98 FGFEAESEEAAT
+98 FGFEAESEAAVAV
-110 AAAPTST
+110 AAAGGAPAST
-117 RRRNPLLDLSD
+117 RRRNRLLDQTD
-128 ADPARLLPRP
+128 ADPTTLVPRP

-152 SLLDAIRET
+152 SLLDRIRET
-161 SVASGEAGGLTQKIG
+161 SVAAGEAGGITQKIG
-176 AYQVEKNGRPITFI
+176 AYQVDKNGRPITFI

-209 DIAVLVVAADDGVM
+209 DIAILVVAADDGVM

-232 VRSAEV
+232 ARSAEV
-238 PIIVALNKIDK
+238 PIIVALNKIDV

-260 LADRGLVSS
+260 LADRGLVTSR
-269 DYGGDVTVVRTSAKT
+269 YGGDITVVPTSAKT
-284 GEGVSD
+284 GEGVTE
-290 LLDMIL
+290 LLDMIQ

-305 KADPQGKAVGT
+305 KADPKASAVGT
-316 VIEAD
+316 VLESH
-321 RDPGRGPIATVL
+321 RDPGRGPVATVL

-339 RVSDYIVAGQVY
+339 KVGDNIVAGQVY

-357 LDERG
+357 LDERDA
-362 GRLEEAG
+362 RLQQAG

-383 AAGDVFQVM
+383 EAGDVFQVM
-392 PNERSARSLAEQR
+392 QNERSARALAEQR
-405 GFEAKQRQAQPVRR
+405 GFDAKQRLAQPVRR

-426 SQVAEGSMK
+426 SQVAEGSVK
-435 TLNLYVKAD
+435 TLNLIVKAEA
-444 SNGSLEALRSQI
+444 NGSLEALRGQI

-492 GFNVRPD
+492 GFNVHPD

-534 EPTFIDVLQGRAEVR
+534 EPTFVDVFQGRAEVR
-549 QVFTVDGRPAIAGS
+549 QVFTVDGKPAIAGS
-563 HVVEGRI
+563 HVIDGRI
-570 PRNATATVLRGGKQV
+570 PRNSTITVLRDGKQIA
-585 TRSKIAVLKRFKDDV
+585 RSRIAVLRRFKDDV

-613 EDFSDFA
+613 EDFGDFA
-620 VGDILEAYTGEQQNL
+620 VGDVLEAHTVEQQNL

>member
-1 MPRAGTAPAGTDA
+1 
-14 FPARGGRWHP
+14 
-24 LRGTG
+24 
-29 RHPGSAQPGGTAIAT
+29 
-44 VKKLTLPATVTVKEL
+44 VKKLTLPATVSVKEL
-59 AERLSVSGPQ
+59 AERLSVSGPE

-74 MSNGVLSTLNQS
+74 MGNGVMASLNQS
-86 VDFDTAALAADH
+86 VDFETAALAADH
-98 FGFEAESEEAAT
+98 FGFEAETEAAT
-110 AAAPTST
+110 ATAPTST
-117 RRRNPLLDLSD
+117 RRRNPLFDLSGN
-128 ADPARLLPRP
+128 DPGTLVARP

-152 SLLDAIRET
+152 SLLDRIRET
-161 SVASGEAGGLTQKIG
+161 TVAAGEAGGITQKIG

-209 DIAVLVVAADDGVM
+209 DIAILVVAADDGVM

-238 PIIVALNKIDK
+238 PIIVALNKVDK

-269 DYGGDVTVVRTSAKT
+269 DYGGDITVVRTSAKT
-284 GEGVSD
+284 GVGVDD

-305 KADPQGKAVGT
+305 KADPSGSAVGT
-316 VIEAD
+316 VIESD
-321 RDPGRGPIATVL
+321 RDPGRGPVATVL

-339 RVSDYIVAGQVY
+339 RIGEYIVAGQVY
-351 GRIRAL
+351 GRVRAL

-362 GRLEEAG
+362 ARLQKAG

-383 AAGDVFQVM
+383 EAGDVFQVM
-392 PNERSARSLAEQR
+392 KNERSARSLAEER
-405 GFEAKQRQAQPVRR
+405 AIDAKQRLAQPVRR

-426 SQVAEGSMK
+426 SQVAEGSVK
-435 TLNLYVKAD
+435 NLNLSIKAD
-444 SNGSLEALRSQI
+444 STGSLEALRGQV
-456 EKIEDPSVRVVIVA
+456 EKIEDPSVKVVVVA
-470 SGVGPVGEA
+470 SGVGPIGEA

-492 GFNVRPD
+492 GFNVHPD
-499 DRAKVAADA
+499 DRAKIAADA

-514 YYDVIYQITDDIEKA
+514 FYDVIYQITDDIANA

-549 QVFTVDGRPAIAGS
+549 QVFTVDGRNAIAGS

-570 PRNATATVLRGGKQV
+570 PRNSTAVVQRDGRQIA
-585 TRSKIAVLKRFKDDV
+585 RSRIAVLKRFKDDV

-613 EDFSDFA
+613 EDFADFA
-620 VGDILEAYTGEQQNL
+620 VGDILEAYTVEQQNL